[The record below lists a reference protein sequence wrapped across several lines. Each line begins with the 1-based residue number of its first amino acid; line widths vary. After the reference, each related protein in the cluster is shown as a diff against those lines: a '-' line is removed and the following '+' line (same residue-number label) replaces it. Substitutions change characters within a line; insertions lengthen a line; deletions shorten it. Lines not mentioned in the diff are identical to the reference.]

1 MRGNISR
8 LSSRKVRRRRRK
20 ESPQHIESDTLPMNF
35 HINQIKCLSFINQ
48 FILLYMVQKKKIPII
63 LQLRR
68 SWFTIFSVRRSLVTY
83 ELGALHS
90 FYVSLL
96 NSPCAFI
103 GVRRQT
109 VLRSLC
115 LLCAYEYENLDEN
128 GI

>member
-1 MRGNISR
+1 MT
-8 LSSRKVRRRRRK
+8 
-20 ESPQHIESDTLPMNF
+20 DTLPMNF
-35 HINQIKCLSFINQ
+35 HISQIKRLFFYKSVYIT
-48 FILLYMVQKKKIPII
+48 LYGTNKIPII

-68 SWFTIFSVRRSLVTY
+68 SFFTIFSVRQSLVTY
-83 ELGALHS
+83 QLGVLHS